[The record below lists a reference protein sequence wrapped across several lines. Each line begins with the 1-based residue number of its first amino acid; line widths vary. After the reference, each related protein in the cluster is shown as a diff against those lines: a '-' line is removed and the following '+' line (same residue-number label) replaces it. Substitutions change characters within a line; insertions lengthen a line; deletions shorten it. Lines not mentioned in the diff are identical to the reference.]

1 MSPYARAARMR
12 NAGADRR
19 HARSSHA
26 VIDLM
31 QDRPH
36 VGARLHLLL
45 RAKPAGAALALD
57 HVGKCLRRRSLAC
70 RFRPILLVH
79 GEFRQLQPNI
89 WLAWSDHRIMTWLW
103 ISAIAVLFGAEV
115 DAEMEHQTA
124 RDNTEGSPKPM
135 GARGAEMADT
145 MGSAKADCGRRA
157 FAAKLILDVAMKRRR
172 ISSAALTALVLVFP
186 RLAGSGEAILT
197 VNRQK
202 LQIETLG
209 EFGPAVVFLAGLGND
224 SSTWKLVLSQA
235 RSLHSL
241 EWCSTI
247 APDSGRA
254 SQC

>member
-1 MSPYARAARMR
+1 
-12 NAGADRR
+12 
-19 HARSSHA
+19 
-26 VIDLM
+26 
-31 QDRPH
+31 
-36 VGARLHLLL
+36 
-45 RAKPAGAALALD
+45 
-57 HVGKCLRRRSLAC
+57 
-70 RFRPILLVH
+70 
-79 GEFRQLQPNI
+79 
-89 WLAWSDHRIMTWLW
+89 MTWLW

-157 FAAKLILDVAMKRRR
+157 FAAKLVLDVAMKRRR

-209 EFGPAVVFLAGLGND
+209 EFGPAVVFEAGLGND
-224 SSTWKLVLSQA
+224 SSTWKLVAGPVATFARVVLYDRAGLGQSKPMLSRNSA
-235 RSLHSL
+235 VTADEVATRLHGLRSQPRQL
-241 EWCSTI
+241 ELWHL
-247 APDSGRA
+247 AGGDVL
-254 SQC
+254 

>member
-1 MSPYARAARMR
+1 
-12 NAGADRR
+12 
-19 HARSSHA
+19 
-26 VIDLM
+26 L
-31 QDRPH
+31 
-36 VGARLHLLL
+36 
-45 RAKPAGAALALD
+45 ALAFIYCY
-57 HVGKCLRRRSLAC
+57 GPS
-70 RFRPILLVH
+70 
-79 GEFRQLQPNI
+79 RQAPRWRWPTWGSAFAAAP
-89 WLAWSDHRIMTWLW
+89 WLAASCLFSWYTANFGNYNQTYGSLGAIIGFMTWLW

-157 FAAKLILDVAMKRRR
+157 FAAKLVLDVAMKRRR

>member
-1 MSPYARAARMR
+1 
-12 NAGADRR
+12 
-19 HARSSHA
+19 
-26 VIDLM
+26 
-31 QDRPH
+31 
-36 VGARLHLLL
+36 
-45 RAKPAGAALALD
+45 
-57 HVGKCLRRRSLAC
+57 
-70 RFRPILLVH
+70 
-79 GEFRQLQPNI
+79 
-89 WLAWSDHRIMTWLW
+89 MTWLW

-209 EFGPAVVFLAGLGND
+209 EFGPAVVFFSGSRQRFLHLEACLVAGPVATFARVVLYDRAGLGQSKPMLSRNSAVTAD
-224 SSTWKLVLSQA
+224 EVATRLHGLRSQPRQLELWHLAGGDVL
-235 RSLHSL
+235 
-241 EWCSTI
+241 
-247 APDSGRA
+247 
-254 SQC
+254 

>member
-1 MSPYARAARMR
+1 
-12 NAGADRR
+12 
-19 HARSSHA
+19 
-26 VIDLM
+26 
-31 QDRPH
+31 
-36 VGARLHLLL
+36 
-45 RAKPAGAALALD
+45 
-57 HVGKCLRRRSLAC
+57 
-70 RFRPILLVH
+70 
-79 GEFRQLQPNI
+79 
-89 WLAWSDHRIMTWLW
+89 MTWLW

-157 FAAKLILDVAMKRRR
+157 FAAKLVLDVAMKRRR

-209 EFGPAVVFLAGLGND
+209 EFGPAVVFEAGLGND
-224 SSTWKLVLSQA
+224 SSTWKLVAGPVATFARVVLYDRAGLGQSKPMLSRTSA
-235 RSLHSL
+235 VTADEVATRLHGLRSQPRQL
-241 EWCSTI
+241 ELWHL
-247 APDSGRA
+247 AGGDVL
-254 SQC
+254 